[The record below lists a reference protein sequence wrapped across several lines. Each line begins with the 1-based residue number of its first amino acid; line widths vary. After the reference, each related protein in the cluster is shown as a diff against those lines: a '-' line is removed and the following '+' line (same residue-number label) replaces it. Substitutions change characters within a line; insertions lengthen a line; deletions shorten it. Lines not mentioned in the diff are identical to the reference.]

1 MTNSLR
7 RLWDKTE
14 RAKTKETEGSDFKKS
29 LPSVFRRGKTRA
41 HLSLAK
47 IVAV

>member
-29 LPSVFRRGKTRA
+29 LPSVFRREKTRA